1 MDQQSSLLSINK
13 YLCIVMAENARNPTP
28 VGFSEVP
35 TKTQLNTNYPQSDN
49 LNPTLTKLVFF
60 IKDCRVGALLTLT

>member
-1 MDQQSSLLSINK
+1 
-13 YLCIVMAENARNPTP
+13 MAENARNPTP